1 MHMFNRVKGVLADR
15 PVNTGRQL
23 DVDIAKAEMVIMLP
37 FIHCIIECTSDEG
50 LCSGIPYLFD
60 TIIGGPFSGP
70 MYLFAMGIGLVYSRK
85 TTPGLQLK
93 RGLILLGIF
102 YLSNTCRFLIPY
114 MIGYKI
120 SGDREQFIDPLFYR
134 WLGNDVLLFAGL
146 AIITIAFF
154 RYLGLSEKAMLG
166 IAAAMTVTSSLIGD
180 VDTHSMFGNIFLG
193 YFIGTDDATGLVI
206 SDFPLMTWL
215 IMPVAGMV
223 FGKVLIRVKNKRAFY
238 RIVSPLPLIIALA
251 YFPIG
256 IHFGWGMFGE
266 GQNCYY
272 HMKIWDVC
280 ICLCLDVGML
290 GVWYGLSRRLPI
302 GAKAFFSEVSA
313 NITAIYCIHW
323 VLVRTITN
331 VIIYIINGTQLLPL
345 WETMLISL
353 AILIVSLVMAHYY
366 KIHKAAFTARIKNS
380 SGNPVHNE

>member
-1 MHMFNRVKGVLADR
+1 MLMFKQVEGILAER

-37 FIHCIIECTSDEG
+37 FIHCIIECISDEG

-114 MIGYKI
+114 LIGYKI

-134 WLGNDVLLFAGL
+134 WLGNDVLLFAAL

-223 FGKVLIRVKNKRAFY
+223 FGRVLMRVKNKRAFY
-238 RIVSPLPLIIALA
+238 RIISPLPLIIALA

-280 ICLCLDVGML
+280 ICLCLDIGML
-290 GVWYGLSRRLPI
+290 GVWYSMSRRLWI
-302 GAKAFFSEVSA
+302 GAKEFFTEVSA

-323 VLVRTITN
+323 VFVRTITN
-331 VIIYIINGTQLLPL
+331 VILYIINGTQLLPL
-345 WETMLISL
+345 WETMLLSL
-353 AILIVSLVMAHYY
+353 AILIVSLIMAHYY
-366 KIHKAAFTARIKNS
+366 KSVKAVFIARTKS
-380 SGNPVHNE
+380 S